1 MESSRNVAL
10 NFLKSLFDP
19 SFSEF
24 LTLRLVGIV
33 YSVAIVAGALTALAK
48 IIDAFVSEFQSG
60 LLALI
65 VSPIT
70 FVISILV
77 LRVILETVVVAFRIA
92 DNTAQIARNTGD
104 SSSPSAS
111 EGSSE

>member
-1 MESSRNVAL
+1 MESSRNVVL

-33 YSVAIVAGALTALAK
+33 YSVGIVVGALAALAN
-48 IIDAFVSEFQSG
+48 IINAFVSEFQSG

-70 FVISILV
+70 FIISILI
-77 LRVILETVVVAFRIA
+77 LRVVLETVVVAFRIA
-92 DNTAQIARNTGD
+92 DNTAQMARNTGNG
-104 SSSPSAS
+104 SSPSADGGTS
-111 EGSSE
+111 E